1 MPWLNVNI
9 KERMEH
15 YEVIGLSVSVIR
27 NCEISFVEN
36 YGLREADTLKK
47 VNNDSIF
54 SACSISKFVTAMLVM
69 KLVQQGSLDLDEDVN
84 LKLSSWKV
92 PTSNFTREKC
102 VTLRNLLSHQSGITD
117 PEESFMELNTD
128 DRFPAMVEL
137 LTGKTPYCDVPIEV
151 KYEPETDFQYS
162 DAGFCIIQL
171 LIEDVMGKSFV
182 EVIDEFIFHPLE
194 MTNSSYPLKLPEKFC
209 EDFTSGHNN
218 NGSLGKSNYPI
229 YPYPAAS
236 GLWSTSGDLSQLIL
250 ELMNALKNKSKI
262 GISAELANEMIHSR
276 GCRDWNGLGVFLEG
290 SESEIELSSLGW
302 GVGFQSMLV
311 AFPLKGDGI
320 VIMTN
325 TDLGVHQMKGI
336 IGEIYHSF
344 N

>member
-1 MPWLNVNI
+1 MPLLNINI

-15 YEVIGLSVSVIR
+15 YQVTGLSVSVIR
-27 NCEISFVEN
+27 NHEISFVEN

-84 LKLSSWKV
+84 VKLKSWKV
-92 PTSNFTREKC
+92 PDNHFTVKRC
-102 VTLRNLLSHQSGITD
+102 VTLRNLLGHQSGITD
-117 PEESFMELNTD
+117 PEKSFMELNSDGRYPT
-128 DRFPAMVEL
+128 MVEL

-171 LIEDVMGKSFV
+171 IIEDVLGKSFV
-182 EVIDEFIFHPLE
+182 EVIDELIFHPLK
-194 MTNSSYPLKLPEKFC
+194 MTNSTYTLNLPEKFY

-218 NGSLGKSNYPI
+218 SGCLAENNYPI

-236 GLWSTSGDLSQLIL
+236 GLWTTSKDLSQLVL
-250 ELMNALKNKSKI
+250 ELMNALKNKSKL
-262 GISAELANEMIHSR
+262 GISVEQANEMIQAR
-276 GCRDWNGLGVFLEG
+276 GCKGWNGLGVFLEG
-290 SESEIELSSLGW
+290 SGIEIELSSLGW
-302 GVGFQSMLV
+302 GEGFQSMLV

-336 IGEIYHSF
+336 IGEIYQSF